1 MTDTPIDK
9 RFTILCEIVR
19 AQHFAWYEAV
29 RQLCP
34 DVDPSAVLAR
44 MWEITGHQT
53 AKAYLKHVDRSK
65 ALAPQIAAG
74 IVWSSECMGE
84 DAAVEIP
91 EGAGGSDGSAK
102 DEALVRHT
110 DCPWYRWHQEQGLL
124 EHDQPG
130 CDLWF
135 RTVIDDVNQALG
147 TKLCVETLES
157 LPAGRACCLRRLWVE
172 A

>member
-1 MTDTPIDK
+1 
-9 RFTILCEIVR
+9 
-19 AQHFAWYEAV
+19 
-29 RQLCP
+29 
-34 DVDPSAVLAR
+34 
-44 MWEITGHQT
+44 
-53 AKAYLKHVDRSK
+53 
-65 ALAPQIAAG
+65 
-74 IVWSSECMGE
+74 MGE
-84 DAAVEIP
+84 NAAVEIP
-91 EGAGGSDGSAK
+91 EDTGGTDGSAK
-102 DEALVRHT
+102 DEAFVRHT

-124 EHDQPG
+124 DHDQPG